1 MADSFNLCGT
11 PSLKQHLAKKY
22 PSLQYEISDDFIG
35 LYDGVFSKEYCDS
48 WIKHFEEADANGYS
62 YNRSQAFNREA
73 HVGADQSI
81 DYNRASFYHNHD
93 MKFECGM
100 FNTAFWEA
108 CYAPYVEKFSILKTA
123 EIHKIYTVKIQRTL
137 PKEGYHVWHCED
149 ITRIQRDRLLAFMVY
164 LNDIEDGG
172 ETEFLYQSRRIK
184 PVTGR
189 AVLWPAGYTHTHR
202 GNPPLKDAKYIIT
215 GWVEF

>member
-1 MADSFNLCGT
+1 
-11 PSLKQHLAKKY
+11 
-22 PSLQYEISDDFIG
+22 
-35 LYDGVFSKEYCDS
+35 
-48 WIKHFEEADANGYS
+48 
-62 YNRSQAFNREA
+62 
-73 HVGADQSI
+73 
-81 DYNRASFYHNHD
+81 
-93 MKFECGM
+93 
-100 FNTAFWEA
+100 
-108 CYAPYVEKFSILKTA
+108 
-123 EIHKIYTVKIQRTL
+123 
-137 PKEGYHVWHCED
+137 
-149 ITRIQRDRLLAFMVY
+149 MVY